1 MTPRNAGLVVTLA
14 LAFFAAPFAAAA
26 QQPAKTPRIG
36 MLRPGSPSD
45 RVEQIEA
52 FRRGLR
58 DLGYVEGQNI
68 AIEFRFAEG
77 REARLPDLAAE
88 LVRLK
93 VDVIVA
99 NGTVAIRTAKQAT
112 ATIPIVM
119 ATVGDPVRTGL
130 VASLARPGGNI
141 TGSTLL
147 GPELGAKR
155 LQLLKEAVPKL
166 SRVALFWNPGNPS
179 NQLQFKDIQ
188 LGAKAL
194 GVALQSVEIRSP
206 DGFEGAFTAISRERP
221 NALIMTADPLHQLHA
236 GRIIEFAARSRL
248 PAMYQVRENVEA
260 GGLMSYG
267 VNVPDL
273 YRRAA
278 TFVDKILKGAKPADL
293 PVEQPT
299 RFELVINLKTAKAL
313 GLMIP
318 QSVLLRAD
326 EVIQ

>member
-1 MTPRNAGLVVTLA
+1 MRRRTAALIVSLVLGI
-14 LAFFAAPFAAAA
+14 LAAPVAADA
-26 QQPAKTPRIG
+26 QPAKTPRIG
-36 MLRPGSPSD
+36 MLRVGSPSD

-68 AIEFRFAEG
+68 IIEFRFAEG
-77 REARLPDLAAE
+77 GQERLPDLAAE

-99 NGTVAIRTAKQAT
+99 NGTVAIRAAKQAT

-166 SRVALFWNPGNPS
+166 SRVALLWNPASLS

-206 DGFEGAFTAISRERP
+206 DGFDSAFTAITRERP
-221 NALIMTADPLHQLHA
+221 NALIMTADPIHQLHA

-267 VNVPDL
+267 ASLPDL

-293 PVEQPT
+293 PVDQPT
-299 RFELVINLKTAKAL
+299 RFELVINRKTAKAL
-313 GLMIP
+313 GLTIP
-318 QSVLLRAD
+318 QSVLFRAD
-326 EVIQ
+326 KVIE